1 MPRLCRIRRA
11 CRPRTPSPCDLAVR
25 SRSNPRSRPTR
36 RSARPR
42 SARSRSASSEGLCAG
57 LRLRGAL
64 SVAHG
69 AGESVSR
76 CPAGKNV
83 ALRPTRRQAGFDE
96 FQATETVSWSRGGHS
111 GLCSVI
117 SHGNNVL
124 WKHTMAS
131 PCGETRLVVILR
143 TNGHG
148 RAHRPPRT
156 MKMDCAASR
165 RGPTMRASDGHV
177 VLERHVQGEVATGP
191 QTGAA
196 RRATLPQIVPCA
208 VSGEDASSGCG

>member
-1 MPRLCRIRRA
+1 MKLVDPSGVAAKLRTQRNASLRGECQFNDTSRIAWLIVVGLVGWLPCVRRDRPLRAAAHLRAYPRRHRGCEK
-11 CRPRTPSPCDLAVR
+11 TR
-25 SRSNPRSRPTR
+25 SKTWAST
-36 RSARPR
+36 
-42 SARSRSASSEGLCAG
+42 ARSRDGFG
-57 LRLRGAL
+57 GAETHRSQ
-64 SVAHG
+64 SVAR
-69 AGESVSR
+69 SS
-76 CPAGKNV
+76 GKTARNWPGNG
-83 ALRPTRRQAGFDE
+83 LQTRRRNARRSF
-96 FQATETVSWSRGGHS
+96 FA
-111 GLCSVI
+111 L
-117 SHGNNVL
+117 N
-124 WKHTMAS
+124 
-131 PCGETRLVVILR
+131 VILG

-208 VSGEDASSGCG
+208 VSREDASSGCE

>member
-1 MPRLCRIRRA
+1 MPGAL
-11 CRPRTPSPCDLAVR
+11 
-25 SRSNPRSRPTR
+25 TR
-36 RSARPR
+36 REQ
-42 SARSRSASSEGLCAG
+42 ASSEGLCAG

-64 SVAHG
+64 SVAYG

-117 SHGNNVL
+117 FHGNNVL

-131 PCGETRLVVILR
+131 SCGETRLVVILR
-143 TNGHG
+143 TNLPMTPASRALRAALGAQGAPSRAAGTQRRTHRERHRG
-148 RAHRPPRT
+148 RAGGQNGGAEHDQGQGVRVAQT
-156 MKMDCAASR
+156 
-165 RGPTMRASDGHV
+165 RAS
-177 VLERHVQGEVATGP
+177 
-191 QTGAA
+191 AA
-196 RRATLPQIVPCA
+196 RVCGGARAHLVHMLRVAPA
-208 VSGEDASSGCG
+208 VEGRFPPERALAPRHQYET